1 MKRVT
6 KILACA
12 FIATL
17 AIYGCNK
24 SDDSTDNS
32 VEGTYV
38 GTLTTKS
45 ATGTFI
51 GSSNANADISKT
63 TEGLIQVHCFGMGI
77 DTTFML
83 NYFPD
88 NDSVFVCLTGNDFK
102 ATYGHM
108 MGQGHMM
115 GGMMSD
121 IKPGQTQWQHHMADE
136 HKAGDK
142 HYGGF
147 DMMNH
152 SFGYTFHN
160 YNGGNHMI
168 MNFEGTKK

>member
-24 SDDSTDNS
+24 SDDSTDIS
-32 VEGTYV
+32 VEGTYA

-45 ATGTFI
+45 ATGTLI
-51 GSSNANADISKT
+51 GSSSATADISKAG
-63 TEGLIQVHCFGMGI
+63 EGLIQVHCFGTEL

-83 NYFPD
+83 NYYE
-88 NDSVFVCLTGNDFK
+88 NRDSIMVCFTGADFQN
-102 ATYGHM
+102 TYGHM
-108 MGQGHMM
+108 MGHGHMM
-115 GGMMSD
+115 GGMMGD
-121 IKPGQTQWQHHMADE
+121 IKPGQSQWQHHMADE

>member
-24 SDDSTDNS
+24 SDDSTDDS

-38 GTLTTKS
+38 GTLTSKG
-45 ATGTFI
+45 ATGNII
-51 GSSNANADISKT
+51 GSSNATADITKT
-63 TEGLIQVHCFGMGI
+63 NEGLIQVHCFGTGI

-88 NDSVFVCLTGNDFK
+88 SDSVMVCLTGSDFQN
-102 ATYGHM
+102 TYGHM
-108 MGQGHMM
+108 MGQGHMG
-115 GGMMSD
+115 GGMMGD
-121 IKPGQTQWQHHMADE
+121 ILKGQTEWQHHMADE
-136 HKAGDK
+136 HKPGDK

-147 DMMNH
+147 DMMNN

>member
-1 MKRVT
+1 MK
-6 KILACA
+6 KMKSFGMMMILVAIVFTAC
-12 FIATL
+12 
-17 AIYGCNK
+17 NN
-24 SDDSTDNS
+24 DDENS
-32 VEGTYV
+32 ENTIEGTYS
-38 GTLTTKS
+38 GILTNKS
-45 ATGTFI
+45 ATGTII
-51 GSSNANADISKT
+51 GTGNATADISKT
-63 TEGLIQVHCFGMGI
+63 SDGLIQVHCFGTGI

-88 NDSVFVCLTGNDFK
+88 NDSVFVCLTGNDFRD
-102 ATYGHM
+102 TYGHM

-115 GGMMSD
+115 GGMMGD

-136 HKAGDK
+136 HKPGDI

-152 SFGYTFHN
+152 SFGYTFHKN
-160 YNGGNHMI
+160 NGSSHMI

>member
-1 MKRVT
+1 MK
-6 KILACA
+6 KMKSFGMMMILVAIVFTAC
-12 FIATL
+12 
-17 AIYGCNK
+17 NN
-24 SDDSTDNS
+24 DDENS
-32 VEGTYV
+32 ENTIEGTYS
-38 GTLTTKS
+38 GILTNKS
-45 ATGTFI
+45 ATGTII
-51 GSSNANADISKT
+51 GTGNATADISKT
-63 TEGLIQVHCFGMGI
+63 SDGLIQVHCFGTGI

-88 NDSVFVCLTGNDFK
+88 NDSVFVCLTGNDFRN
-102 ATYGHM
+102 TYGHM

-115 GGMMSD
+115 GGMMGD

-136 HKAGDK
+136 HKPGDI

-152 SFGYTFHN
+152 SFGYTFHKN
-160 YNGGNHMI
+160 NGSSHMI

>member
-1 MKRVT
+1 MKKVA
-6 KILACA
+6 KILSLA
-12 FIATL
+12 FLAAFTIA
-17 AIYGCNK
+17 GCNK
-24 SDDSTDNS
+24 PDDLTDNS
-32 VEGTYV
+32 IEGTYT
-38 GTLTTKS
+38 GTLTRKS
-45 ATGTFI
+45 ATGTII
-51 GSSNANADISKT
+51 GSSSATASISKT
-63 TEGLIQVHCFGMGI
+63 SEGLIQVHCFGTGI

-83 NYFPD
+83 NYYE
-88 NDSVFVCLTGNDFK
+88 NRDSVMVCFTGTAFQN
-102 ATYGHM
+102 TYGHM
-108 MGQGHMM
+108 MGHGHMM
-115 GGMMSD
+115 GGMMGD